1 MGVSERQVCC
11 VTMSKTDLKFKT
23 MFIHKVEFYSL
34 KKRMMTYA
42 TIWMNLDNIMQSEA
56 RQSQKDKNY
65 IYIKYLA

>member
-1 MGVSERQVCC
+1 
-11 VTMSKTDLKFKT
+11 

-34 KKRMMTYA
+34 KKGMLTYA